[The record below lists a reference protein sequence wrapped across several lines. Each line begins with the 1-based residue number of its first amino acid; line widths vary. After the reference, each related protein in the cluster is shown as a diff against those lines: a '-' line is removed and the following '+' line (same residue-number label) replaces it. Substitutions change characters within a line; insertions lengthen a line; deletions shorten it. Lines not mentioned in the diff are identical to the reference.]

1 MKTAMKETTYRD
13 KNGNTWKG
21 ATAKGALVWG
31 SFYST
36 ATSGAAVYLDPMMTG
51 STLAFGDV
59 FMDSLIIF
67 PSAGAAQGLA
77 KWRMAKA
84 RNEGPDELDKFTSK
98 AVKKHKHPIRFKKA
112 A

>member
-13 KNGNTWKG
+13 KNGNAWKG

-36 ATSGAAVYLDPMMTG
+36 ATSGAAVYLAPMMTG
-51 STLAFGDV
+51 STLAFGDA

-67 PSAGAAQGLA
+67 PSAGAAQGLGHGQGGS
-77 KWRMAKA
+77 RA
-84 RNEGPDELDKFTSK
+84 RSHGSARHSAPT
-98 AVKKHKHPIRFKKA
+98 
-112 A
+112 